1 MKLVLP
7 AVAACLFAGALALS
21 ACTESTTSSSVSG
34 GLGPGAGTGGGGGV
48 APPPPGQPAAGSI
61 QFVSATPNAVGI
73 AGSGQPT
80 TSTIVFL
87 VSDAGGVALPGA
99 AVNFT
104 MIGPGG
110 GTYIGPPDA
119 TPTTATGT
127 TDSAGNVSVILN
139 AGAVPGPATIIA
151 TVTSS
156 AGTFSTSSSVISI
169 GGAVPSGSHFS
180 FVAVRHNLPGLVKVG
195 FTTNV
200 SAFIGDRFSNYNLLA
215 GTQVSFFTEAG
226 AVDTSSPMDATGV
239 ATAVFRTQA
248 PDPSPGGLP
257 GIVTVIAVVRGE
269 EGFTDSN
276 ANGVFDAGEPF
287 SDAGEP
293 FIDANENGV
302 YDAGE
307 FFVDTNSN
315 GVYDGPNGVWDGPG
329 CAQAGCNP
337 SPLIWQ
343 AQRMV
348 FTGNITS
355 CTFFPAAINVPN
367 GGSQTFTAFVADS
380 NGNAPGPG
388 TSVSFSATGGT
399 LQGAT
404 SVTVPDIVGGP
415 FAASITLLDAAP
427 AGSPTPGAITMT
439 VISTEV
445 VACPPVTINGTVN

>member
-1 MKLVLP
+1 
-7 AVAACLFAGALALS
+7 
-21 ACTESTTSSSVSG
+21 
-34 GLGPGAGTGGGGGV
+34 
-48 APPPPGQPAAGSI
+48 
-61 QFVSATPNAVGI
+61 
-73 AGSGQPT
+73 
-80 TSTIVFL
+80 
-87 VSDAGGVALPGA
+87 
-99 AVNFT
+99 
-104 MIGPGG
+104 MIGPAG

-119 TPTTATGT
+119 TPTTASGT

-139 AGAVPGPATIIA
+139 AGVVPGPATITA

-156 AGTFSTSSSVISI
+156 AGTFSASSSVISI
-169 GGAVPSGSHFS
+169 GGAVPSASHFS

-226 AVDTSSPMDATGV
+226 AVDTSQPLDATGV

-248 PDPSPGGLP
+248 PDPSPLGLP

-269 EGFTDSN
+269 EGFTDVN
-276 ANGVFDAGEPF
+276 GNGVFDVGEPL

-293 FIDANENGV
+293 YIDANENGV
-302 YDAGE
+302 YDVGE

-329 CAQAGCNP
+329 CQQAGCNP

-348 FTGNITS
+348 FTGNITTCS
-355 CTFFPAAINVPN
+355 FFPAAINVPN
-367 GGSQTFTAFVADS
+367 GGSQTFTATVADF

-415 FAASITLLDAAP
+415 FTASITLLDAAP
-427 AGSPTPGAITMT
+427 TGSPTPGAITMT
-439 VISTEV
+439 VNSTEV
-445 VACPPVTINGTVN
+445 VACPPVTINGIVN